1 MPVRVCHVL
10 HAQRWLVRLLDYP
23 WAALGK
29 ATIVDVG
36 GGVGK
41 IRALYTLQFSHVLTL
56 AGGMSLELAKRFPN
70 LNFVLQDRASVV
82 EKAKV
87 VWAREVPEVVT
98 SGRIKFMAHDF
109 STEQPIKGAEVYLM
123 RHIL

>member
-1 MPVRVCHVL
+1 M
-10 HAQRWLVRLLDYP
+10 
-23 WAALGK
+23 
-29 ATIVDVG
+29 DVG

-41 IRALYTLQFSHVLTL
+41 IRALGTLQFSHVLTL
-56 AGGMSLELAKRFPN
+56 AGGMSLELAKRFPS

-87 VWAREVPEVVT
+87 VWAREVPGVVA

-109 STEQPIKGAEVYLM
+109 FTEQPIKRAEVYLM